1 MTDKRPFSFRHPVN
15 NVRYT
20 RLLFWEQQGLLPIAQ
35 QKIDPIYTLHIDKP
49 GLINFRKRYVALGDP
64 TGWKVA
70 QELLEDYSHWQLL
83 MKCPW
88 FREAKEIWDAELDAK
103 LASEGLD
110 AIKQFAGGVEGVS
123 DAITLT
129 AARYLADKAYK
140 RSPKPEAATKRGRPS
155 KEEVEGNLKAETAD
169 AAEVAKDLDR
179 ISSAG
184 GVFPL
189 PRLVKG

>member
-1 MTDKRPFSFRHPVN
+1 MDHTTPFSFRHPVN

-20 RLLFWEQQGLLPIAQ
+20 RLLFWEQQQLLPNDQ
-35 QKIDPIYTLHIDKP
+35 KKIDPLFTLHINKP
-49 GLINFRKRYVALGDP
+49 GLINFRQRYVALGDP
-64 TGWKVA
+64 TGYKIS
-70 QELLEDYSHWQLL
+70 QQLLEDYSHWQLL

-110 AIKQFAGGVEGVS
+110 AIKTYADGVEGVS
-123 DAITLT
+123 AAVQLQ

-140 RSPKPEAATKRGRPS
+140 ASSKADSASKRGRPS
-155 KEEVEGNLKAETAD
+155 KEEIEGNLKADVAS

-179 ISSAG
+179 I
-184 GVFPL
+184 
-189 PRLVKG
+189 RLVKG